1 MIANYS
7 QKKYPHPS
15 PPNTPLRDLLSL
27 IFLFMGT
34 FTALSLYSFVPTDP
48 SWFTAT
54 QQASQNFSGLAGS
67 HWSAIL
73 IHFFGAGAFL
83 LCFLF
88 FVLGIIIFQRL
99 ERYKVL
105 LISVHYLFLLTASC
119 AMLGF
124 FKTKL
129 HFQDNIQ
136 SIAFPLGG
144 IIGQGLS
151 VASQEYFNLGGMILI
166 TTFIFILSLR
176 ASFQITTRELG
187 LYTWW
192 TISKIFLFIF
202 ATLVNFSTKIGF
214 FLAWTARQIFLLIS
228 TPNWRK
234 FFTYQAHRD
243 QFLLWF
249 SQLGHPYGQQ
259 SRTPPPPLEQEEELN
274 NCFLPNLA
282 DRPPRKKILT
292 YVQRIQHKNDQYLRT
307 AMNNKKY
314 ILPPVILLRNPQSIA
329 CTYSKA
335 ELYENSQRL
344 QEAFSDFKI
353 QGTVTA
359 VKPGPVITMYE
370 FRPGTGVKVNSITN
384 LADDLALA
392 LSAQSV
398 RIEAPIPGRD
408 VVGIEVPNQRK
419 EEVYLKDIIDTKLFS
434 NKNYS
439 IPIALGKDTLG
450 KPVVADLKKMPH
462 MLIAGTTGSGKSV
475 FINSLICSL
484 LYRCNPE
491 ELKLIMVDP
500 KQLELNCYEG
510 IPHLLLPIVTEAKKA
525 SLALRWAVQEMERR
539 YTLIAQSGTRDID
552 NYNQKIEET
561 GEENIHKQVDLLEE
575 EPLEKLPKI
584 IVIID
589 ELADLMM
596 TAKSSVETNICLL
609 AQKARAAGIHLV
621 LATQRPSVDVI
632 TGLIKAN
639 LPARLSF
646 RLSSKIDSRT
656 IFDFSGAER
665 LVGNGDMLFMPP
677 GESRLVRMH
686 GAFISEEEIANITA
700 HWRTQSDP
708 EYRDDILIDPDE
720 ESDSTTYNSD
730 GEDLFQEAVDITLN
744 MGYVS
749 SSMLQRRFRIGY
761 NRAAR
766 MVDQMEAQGIVGPA
780 DGAKPRPVLIK

>member
-7 QKKYPHPS
+7 QKKYPSP

-27 IFLFMGT
+27 IFLFSGT
-34 FTALSLYSFVPTDP
+34 FTAISLYSFVPTDP

-54 QQASQNFSGLAGS
+54 QQVSQNFSGLAGS
-67 HWSAIL
+67 YWSALL
-73 IHFFGAGAFL
+73 IHFFGVSAFL
-83 LCFLF
+83 FCFLL
-88 FVLGIIIFQRL
+88 FVLGVIIFQKL

-105 LISVHYLFLLTASC
+105 FISVHYLFLLTASC

-129 HFQDNIQ
+129 HYQAT
-136 SIAFPLGG
+136 AFPMGG
-144 IIGQGLS
+144 ILGQELS
-151 VASQEYFNLGGMILI
+151 TASQEYFNLGGMILI
-166 TTFIFILSLR
+166 AAFIFILSLR
-176 ASFQITTRELG
+176 ASFQITIRELG
-187 LYTWW
+187 FYAWW
-192 TISKIFLFIF
+192 TVSKVFLFIF
-202 ATLVNFSTKIGF
+202 AILVKFSMKVGLF
-214 FLAWTARQIFLLIS
+214 FARIARQAFLFIRFL
-228 TPNWRK
+228 NWRK
-234 FFTYQAHRD
+234 LFSLGAHKD
-243 QFLLWF
+243 QLLLWF
-249 SQLGHPYGQQ
+249 SRLGHPYGQH
-259 SRTPPPPLEQEEELN
+259 SHTPPTIEQEDIAKTN
-274 NCFLPNLA
+274 NCFLPNLTQ
-282 DRPPRKKILT
+282 RPPSEKVLT
-292 YVQRIQHKNDQYLRT
+292 YVQRMQHKNDQYLRK
-307 AMNNKKY
+307 AMSNRKY
-314 ILPPVILLRNPQSIA
+314 TLPPVILLRNPQAVA

-359 VKPGPVITMYE
+359 VKPGPIITMYE

-419 EEVYLKDIIDTKLFS
+419 EEVFLKDIIDTKLFF

-450 KPVVADLKKMPH
+450 NPVVADLKKMPH

-484 LYRCNPE
+484 LYRYNPD

-500 KQLELNCYEG
+500 KQLELNAYEG

-539 YTLIAQSGTRDID
+539 YTLIARSGMRDID
-552 NYNQKIEET
+552 NYNQKIEEL
-561 GEENIHKQVDLLEE
+561 GEENIHGQLGLLEE
-575 EPLEKLPKI
+575 ESVEKLPKV

-596 TAKSSVETNICLL
+596 TAKSTVETNICLL

-656 IFDFSGAER
+656 IFDFTGAER

-686 GAFISEEEIANITA
+686 GAFISEEEIASITA
-700 HWRTQSDP
+700 HWRAQSDP
-708 EYRDDILIDPDE
+708 EYRDDILVDPDE
-720 ESDSTTYNSD
+720 KSDSTLYNSD

-780 DGAKPRPVLIK
+780 DGSKPRPVIIK